1 MNARN
6 LGVVFGRQCCP
17 LTVHLTYTDVLAL
30 APPATLIKSPDPGAE
45 FSDMA
50 QRALFVEWL
59 VEHTPQLFKGTI

>member
-6 LGVVFGRQCCP
+6 LGVVFGREYCRLLSLHP
-17 LTVHLTYTDVLAL
+17 HLVDYT
-30 APPATLIKSPDPGAE
+30 ATLIRSPDPGAE

-59 VEHTPQLFKGTI
+59 IEHAPQLFKGAT